1 MAQVLKPPA
10 RRRSP
15 SSEQFKKAT
24 EHNPMVQ
31 APARRR
37 SASFEKPDLPPRTP
51 SKAELRE
58 LAERDWRLE
67 VVLATCVAIALGLA
81 IFRDMYIGGLRSS
94 NGRIVSFL
102 ASLNGCAGFRR
113 QKKAVRAH
121 KARTTEKFRR
131 LESLHLAAPS
141 PPRHKVQL
149 MCIAFSNKFAT
160 QSIGSLLVGATP
172 VILKGW
178 RHVSS
183 WFLAFALV
191 QIAPRDVVYDALTRH
206 VFLAFVVKVGAALY
220 KLRKFNFVVSAC
232 PHCSLQFLL
241 MVMLVTIDGNNACS
255 RCMTWLW
262 MRGTANTKR
271 KHIFRGIGAFAA
283 RSGPVLLAAAFI
295 RTTRKCKDKYG
306 KLLVLVVFL
315 HRNGCAGLLLRTART
330 ARKGMDSPSYIGEA
344 FPVRRSPRLRGEK
357 VD

>member
-1 MAQVLKPPA
+1 MLKPPA

-15 SSEQFKKAT
+15 SSEQFKKDADQSR
-24 EHNPMVQ
+24 MLQ

-81 IFRDMYIGGLRSS
+81 IFRDMYIGGLRTS

-149 MCIAFSNKFAT
+149 MFIAFSNKFAT

-241 MVMLVTIDGNNACS
+241 MVMLVDICVEINQRVGCSSLSRVDG
-255 RCMTWLW
+255 
-262 MRGTANTKR
+262 
-271 KHIFRGIGAFAA
+271 
-283 RSGPVLLAAAFI
+283 V
-295 RTTRKCKDKYG
+295 
-306 KLLVLVVFL
+306 
-315 HRNGCAGLLLRTART
+315 
-330 ARKGMDSPSYIGEA
+330 
-344 FPVRRSPRLRGEK
+344 
-357 VD
+357 

>member
-1 MAQVLKPPA
+1 MLKPPA

-15 SSEQFKKAT
+15 SSEQFKRAA

-172 VILKGW
+172 VILRGW

-206 VFLAFVVKVGAALY
+206 VFLA
-220 KLRKFNFVVSAC
+220 
-232 PHCSLQFLL
+232 
-241 MVMLVTIDGNNACS
+241 
-255 RCMTWLW
+255 
-262 MRGTANTKR
+262 
-271 KHIFRGIGAFAA
+271 
-283 RSGPVLLAAAFI
+283 
-295 RTTRKCKDKYG
+295 
-306 KLLVLVVFL
+306 
-315 HRNGCAGLLLRTART
+315 
-330 ARKGMDSPSYIGEA
+330 
-344 FPVRRSPRLRGEK
+344 
-357 VD
+357 

>member
-1 MAQVLKPPA
+1 M
-10 RRRSP
+10 
-15 SSEQFKKAT
+15 
-24 EHNPMVQ
+24 
-31 APARRR
+31 
-37 SASFEKPDLPPRTP
+37 
-51 SKAELRE
+51 
-58 LAERDWRLE
+58 
-67 VVLATCVAIALGLA
+67 
-81 IFRDMYIGGLRSS
+81 
-94 NGRIVSFL
+94 
-102 ASLNGCAGFRR
+102 
-113 QKKAVRAH
+113 RAH

-149 MCIAFSNKFAT
+149 MFIAFSNKFAT

-241 MVMLVTIDGNNACS
+241 MVMLVDICVEINQRVGCSSLSRVDGVRALPDPHAIAAIHARCS
-255 RCMTWLW
+255 PL
-262 MRGTANTKR
+262 
-271 KHIFRGIGAFAA
+271 
-283 RSGPVLLAAAFI
+283 
-295 RTTRKCKDKYG
+295 D
-306 KLLVLVVFL
+306 
-315 HRNGCAGLLLRTART
+315 
-330 ARKGMDSPSYIGEA
+330 GM
-344 FPVRRSPRLRGEK
+344 
-357 VD
+357 

>member
-1 MAQVLKPPA
+1 MLKPPA

-15 SSEQFKKAT
+15 SSEQFKKDADQSR
-24 EHNPMVQ
+24 MLQ

-149 MCIAFSNKFAT
+149 MLIAFSNKFAT
-160 QSIGSLLVGATP
+160 QSIGSLL
-172 VILKGW
+172 
-178 RHVSS
+178 
-183 WFLAFALV
+183 
-191 QIAPRDVVYDALTRH
+191 
-206 VFLAFVVKVGAALY
+206 
-220 KLRKFNFVVSAC
+220 
-232 PHCSLQFLL
+232 SL
-241 MVMLVTIDGNNACS
+241 I
-255 RCMTWLW
+255 
-262 MRGTANTKR
+262 
-271 KHIFRGIGAFAA
+271 HI
-283 RSGPVLLAAAFI
+283 
-295 RTTRKCKDKYG
+295 
-306 KLLVLVVFL
+306 
-315 HRNGCAGLLLRTART
+315 
-330 ARKGMDSPSYIGEA
+330 
-344 FPVRRSPRLRGEK
+344 
-357 VD
+357 

>member
-1 MAQVLKPPA
+1 MVQSRFYAIDA
-10 RRRSP
+10 RRL
-15 SSEQFKKAT
+15 Q
-24 EHNPMVQ
+24 
-31 APARRR
+31 
-37 SASFEKPDLPPRTP
+37 
-51 SKAELRE
+51 
-58 LAERDWRLE
+58 ERGSW
-67 VVLATCVAIALGLA
+67 V
-81 IFRDMYIGGLRSS
+81 
-94 NGRIVSFL
+94 VSFSISGPFGL
-102 ASLNGCAGFRR
+102 LRAGFRR

-149 MCIAFSNKFAT
+149 MLIAFSNKFAT

-206 VFLAFVVKVGAALY
+206 VFLAFVVKVLVRRPSHRVDGVAGVVVTPRRAQVGAALY
-220 KLRKFNFVVSAC
+220 KLRKFNFVVQAC
-232 PHCSLQFLL
+232 PQCSLQFLL
-241 MVMLVTIDGNNACS
+241 GVMLVTIDGNNACS

-271 KHIFRGIGAFAA
+271 KHVLRGIGAFAA
-283 RSGPVLLAAAFI
+283 RSGPVLLAATFV

>member
-1 MAQVLKPPA
+1 MLKPPA

-15 SSEQFKKAT
+15 SSEQFKRAT

-172 VILKGW
+172 VILRGW

-206 VFLAFVVKVGAALY
+206 VFLAFVVKAGAALY
-220 KLRKFNFVVSAC
+220 KLRKFNFVVGAC

-241 MVMLVTIDGNNACS
+241 GVMLVTIDGNNACS
-255 RCMTWLW
+255 RCMTWVWL
-262 MRGTANTKR
+262 RGTANTKR
-271 KHIFRGIGAFAA
+271 KHIFRGIAAFAA
-283 RSGPVLLAAAFI
+283 RSGPVLLAATFI

-306 KLLVLVVFL
+306 KLLVLLVFL
-315 HRNGCAGLLLRTART
+315 HRNGCAGLLMRTART
-330 ARKGMDSPSYIGEA
+330 ARRGMDSPSYIGEA